1 MNSLTKI
8 QIQKLLIQSLAKA
21 LYLEP
26 SEIDAEKS
34 FTDIGLDSIVGVEWI
49 KAINKEFGL
58 ELSSTKVYDYSTVN
72 ELTSFLV
79 KELANQPTKVTEE
92 KPEQAPIEAKT
103 PIKIE
108 PVVKPQIHI
117 KSPVRVVEK
126 PQSSTTLNSLKSFP
140 TLTKK
145 TREKQVVNTTK
156 SEKGFEDEKIAIVG
170 ISGRYPQAKNLDQYW
185 ENLKAGK
192 NSVVEIPKSRWDANK
207 YYDPDP
213 TKKDKIYSKW
223 LGMLDDVDCFDPLF
237 FQISPAEAESM
248 DPQHRLFLEESYK
261 AFEDAGYARKTL
273 SDKKCGVYMGIM
285 SNEYSYM
292 MSKGESN
299 AINTTANSFAIGAA
313 RIAYFLNLKGPAIPF
328 DTACSSSLVA
338 MHVACQ
344 GLLNNEIDMALAG
357 GVSLYL
363 APESYLGMC
372 QAGMLSPE
380 GQCKTFDDSA
390 NGFVP
395 GEGAGAV
402 VLKRL
407 KDAERDNDHIYGVIL
422 GSGINQDGKTNG
434 ITAPSVNSQ
443 IELEREIY
451 SRYNIDPA
459 TISYVEAHG
468 TGTKLGDPIE
478 LEALST
484 SFGEKTSKRNY
495 CAIGSVKSNLGH
507 TSGAAGMASLHKVLL
522 SMQNK
527 TLVPS
532 LHVQKENIIFDF
544 EKSPFYISRETKE
557 WNQLPDVESPLRRAA
572 ISAFGF
578 SGTNA
583 HVVIEEYPQEKNV
596 ENKRSVIDD
605 SGVLIAI
612 SARTEDQLHQKVT
625 DLYDHITSKKS
636 SINLEDL
643 AYTLQVGREEMKKR
657 IAIVVNSV
665 AQLCDK
671 LEEYIIGDEHIPNV
685 YTSKSSKNKETID
698 AFETNEAFEK
708 LVDEWITAKN
718 NTKLAEIWANGVEL
732 DWNKFYGDKKPNRI
746 NLPTYPFAKEKYWA
760 YKPQDSEK
768 LHTLTNSIAD
778 GIVDNL
784 TDTIISADIS
794 KHSDEK
800 PSKQYYTTRWEITEI
815 ARATES
821 DATTLNDP
829 LLIFDNNDELYKA
842 YQNKYHHS
850 EAKNNIIYVQLG
862 DTFTASESN
871 VYSINP
877 NREEDFYQLID
888 KLENKNLL
896 PSSIIYQGTET
907 LSLDEKNGVAQHLNS
922 GIYALFFLSKALL
935 RLKTQKSLKI
945 ITLLP
950 SNHTLETP
958 LNEALGGFFKTLTL
972 ENPKYQAKII
982 VLDNKKEDA
991 IKTVDKQQLI
1001 ANEFEDQNWNKNE
1014 VKYIFHKNNSY
1025 KRYTRTLLP
1034 FTPAENQRTEL
1045 PIKQNG
1051 VYLISGGIGGLGYLF
1066 SEYLAKN
1073 FQCKL
1078 VLFGRSPLN
1087 ATYQEKLDKLKA
1099 FNTEAFYIQADVT
1112 NMEDMEML
1120 VKVTKDKYAHINGI
1134 IHSAGVSRDSFIL
1147 KKTTE
1152 EMQQVLDPKV
1162 QGTINLDKATK
1173 DEKLDIFVVFS
1184 SIAGVLGNYGQ
1195 CDYAYGNHFLDA
1207 FAGYRKSLTNQ
1218 KERFGKTLSINW
1230 PYWENGGIHLPE
1242 NEIEQ
1247 GKKLIGI
1254 YPIETKTGLAYFEQF
1269 LSAEITQ
1276 GVALYGKASKI
1287 SAYIQQ
1293 HTGNENEGNQGVT
1306 STIDISVVDTS
1317 VLLTKTETYLK
1328 ELIGTEIK
1336 LNPERIDSDEKF
1348 DAFGIDSIIIGR
1360 INLTIEKDL
1369 GPQSKTLL
1377 YEFPSIK
1384 ELSEHLHIEAKE
1396 QLIKLFDMSPKN
1408 VEVEIVTKETKTIAT
1423 PVYEQE
1429 KIMNSYD
1436 ENEPIAI
1443 IGVHGVY
1450 PKSEDLNKYWENIKK
1465 GKNLVDL
1472 VPEDRWNGEAFY
1484 DENPEKVTEGKIY
1497 SKWGAFI
1504 KDVDK
1509 FDPKFFNITTED
1521 ANMMDPQE
1529 RLFLESVWGTIED
1542 AGYTKN
1548 SLKTRYSKGNGSD
1561 VGVFV
1566 GVTTHTYNLLAI
1578 DEWNKGNYLNSS
1590 SLTWSIANRVSY
1602 LMDFQGPS
1610 MPIDTACS
1618 SSLVS
1623 IHMACESLRKKEC
1636 QVAIAGGVNLYLH
1649 HSKYHSLCK
1658 KGMLAKGNKNYSFG
1672 AGDDGFVPGEGVGS
1686 ILLKPLSK
1694 AIADKDHIYAV
1705 VKGSA
1710 VGHGGSSNGYSAPNP
1725 NSQATLIEETL
1736 QNAKVHPETISYVE
1750 GHGTGTQLG
1759 DSLEIVSLTN
1769 AFKSKVEKKQ
1779 FCPIGS
1785 VKANIGHT
1793 ESAAGIAGVTKILLQ
1808 LKHKLLAPTI
1818 NSEVVNPNINF
1829 EKSPF
1834 YLQHSLSKWE
1844 HLPNT
1849 PRRALINS
1857 FGAGGVNACLVIEE
1871 FLDTK
1876 TKVEKPKVTNPQLIV
1891 FSAKT
1896 SESLL
1901 KYVNKFLI
1909 VLGETKNINLANVAY
1924 TLQTGREAM
1933 QVRLAFIVSTR
1944 EELMKEIKNW
1954 KQETASK
1961 NYFKSK
1967 DGTVQIIK
1975 NPTNEEKKHI
1985 DALLENKQ
1993 LAELAKIWIQ
2003 GIKIEW
2009 DHYYTTVDEPQRISL
2024 PTYPFAKERYWI
2036 TNNSLKNNQ
2045 PKRVES
2051 TTQQLHPLVS
2061 HNISTLRTIGF
2072 ESLLD
2077 NNAYYAEDHKV
2088 NGVKIFPG
2096 AGFLEIASVSGS
2108 LAGEQKV
2115 HKIKDIVWIHPL
2127 TFQQRPKSIQTYLRK
2142 NGSGTSYEVTSL
2154 NEMNERITHS
2164 EGRIMY
2170 QSHSNHAN
2178 GIEEKIDLEAL
2189 KNSCH
2194 TTIVSN
2200 NYYDS
2205 FEKSGIKYGEAFQTV
2220 RELHLSDSFALA
2232 KLEIAANLQADFD
2245 QFILHPS
2252 LLDGALQ
2259 TVAGLL
2265 GSTNSDKSY
2274 LPFAIDELE
2283 IIRPLTQT
2291 CYSVVE
2297 FAAHK
2302 ENMQSDIKKFNIQ
2315 IVNRKGALLVR
2326 IKNFY
2331 ARALSIVETPT
2342 QEAVVVQ

>member
-8 QIQKLLIQSLAKA
+8 QIQNSLIKSLAAA

-26 SEIDAEKS
+26 SEIDADKS

-72 ELTSFLV
+72 ELTAFLV
-79 KELANQPTKVTEE
+79 KELANKPTSVVEE
-92 KPEQAPIEAKT
+92 KPTQTPIEAK
-103 PIKIE
+103 PSIKVE
-108 PVVKPQIHI
+108 AVVKPKVQIQ
-117 KSPVRVVEK
+117 SPIQVIAEPQ
-126 PQSSTTLNSLKSFP
+126 PQSSATLNSLKSFP

-145 TREKQVVNTTK
+145 TREKQVEKVVK

-192 NSVVEIPKSRWDANK
+192 NSVVEIPKSRWDVDK
-207 YYDPDP
+207 HYDPDP
-213 TKKDKIYSKW
+213 TKKDKIYCKW

-237 FQISPAEAESM
+237 FQISPAEAETM
-248 DPQHRLFLEESYK
+248 DPQHRIFLEESYK

-273 SDKKCGVYMGIM
+273 SDEKCGVYMGIM
-285 SNEYSYM
+285 SNEYSYI
-292 MSKGESN
+292 MSKDESN
-299 AINTTANSFAIGAA
+299 SSVNTTANSFAIGAA
-313 RIAYFLNLKGPAIPF
+313 RISYFLNLKGPAIPF

-363 APESYLGMC
+363 APESYFGMC
-372 QAGMLSPE
+372 QAGMLSAE

-484 SFGEKTSKRNY
+484 SFSEKTDKRNY

-532 LHVQKENIIFDF
+532 LNVEKENVIFDF

-557 WNQLPDVESPLRRAA
+557 WNQLPGIESPLRRAA

-583 HVVIEEYPQEKNV
+583 HVVIEEYPQEKNDA
-596 ENKRSVIDD
+596 NKRPAIDA

-612 SARTEDQLHQKVT
+612 SARTEDQLQQKVT
-625 DLYDHITSKKS
+625 DLYDHISSKKS
-636 SINLEDL
+636 SINLEDV

-657 IAIVVNSV
+657 VAIVVNSV

-671 LEEYIIGDEHIPNV
+671 LEEYIIGTGNIPNL
-685 YTSKSSKNKETID
+685 YTTKSSKNAET
-698 AFETNEAFEK
+698 FEADEAFEK

-718 NTKLAEIWANGVEL
+718 NTKLAEIWANGFEL
-732 DWNKFYGDKKPNRI
+732 DWNKFYGDHKPNRI

-760 YKPQDSEK
+760 PKPQNLEILD
-768 LHTLTNSIAD
+768 TLTDSIAD
-778 GIVDNL
+778 SIVDNL
-784 TDTIISADIS
+784 TDTIISADVIKQS
-794 KHSDEK
+794 EEK
-800 PSKQYYTTRWEITEI
+800 PSKQYYRTRWE
-815 ARATES
+815 AM
-821 DATTLNDP
+821 TLAQNSEDEAKLNGP
-829 LLIFDNNDELYKA
+829 VLIFDVNGELFKTYK
-842 YQNKYHHS
+842 NKYNQS
-850 EAKNNIIYVQLG
+850 QDENNIVFVKLG
-862 DTFTASESN
+862 GVFEELDAN
-871 VYSINP
+871 VYSINQE
-877 NREEDFYQLID
+877 REEDFIQLLET
-888 KLENKNLL
+888 LENKKLL
-896 PSSIIYQGTET
+896 PSKIIYQSSLQ
-907 LSLDEKNGVAQHLNS
+907 LSLEEKSGVTQQLNS
-922 GIYALFFLSKALL
+922 GIYALFFLSKALM
-935 RLKTQKSLKI
+935 RLKTQKPLKI
-945 ITLLP
+945 LTLLP
-950 SNHTLETP
+950 NTDTLETP

-982 VLDNKKEDA
+982 LLDHKKEDQ
-991 IKTVDKQQLI
+991 INVSDKLQLTT
-1001 ANEFEDQNWNKNE
+1001 NEFEDENWNKNE
-1014 VKYIFHKNNSY
+1014 VKYIFHKNNQY
-1025 KRYTRTLLP
+1025 KRYIRTLTS
-1034 FTPAENQRTEL
+1034 FTPAQNNLTDL
-1045 PIKQNG
+1045 PIKHNG

-1066 SEYLAKN
+1066 SEYLAKK

-1087 ATYQEKLDKLKA
+1087 EKHQEKLDKLKA
-1099 FNTEAFYIQADVT
+1099 FNTEAYYIQADVT
-1112 NMEDMEML
+1112 NLEDMEML
-1120 VKVTKDKYAHINGI
+1120 VKVTKDKFSHINGI

-1152 EMQQVLDPKV
+1152 EMQQVIDPKV
-1162 QGTINLDKATK
+1162 YGAINLDKATK
-1173 DEKLDIFVVFS
+1173 DENLDLFVLFS
-1184 SIAGVLGNYGQ
+1184 SIAGVLGNFGQ

-1207 FAGYRKSLTNQ
+1207 FAGYRNTLANDN
-1218 KERFGKTLSINW
+1218 ERFGKTLSINW
-1230 PYWENGGIHLPE
+1230 PFWKDGGIQLPE

-1254 YPIETKTGLAYFEQF
+1254 YPIETAIGLEYFEQF
-1269 LSAEITQ
+1269 LCSDITQ

-1287 SAYIQQ
+1287 SAYLQQ
-1293 HTGNENEGNQGVT
+1293 ETTNENEESKAVST
-1306 STIDISVVDTS
+1306 TIDISVIDTS
-1317 VLLTKTETYLK
+1317 VLLEKTETYLK

-1336 LNPERIDSDEKF
+1336 LDPARIDSDEKF

-1369 GPQSKTLL
+1369 GSQSKTLL
-1377 YEFPSIK
+1377 YEFPTIK
-1384 ELSEHLHIEAKE
+1384 ELSAHLHVEAKQ

-1408 VEVEIVTKETKTIAT
+1408 VEVAIVTKETKVVAT
-1423 PVYEQE
+1423 PAYTEE
-1429 KIMNSYD
+1429 KGIDSHV

-1443 IGVHGVY
+1443 IGVHGIY
-1450 PKSEDLNKYWENIKK
+1450 PKSEDVNKYWENIKK
-1465 GKNLVDL
+1465 GKNLVDV
-1472 VPEDRWNGEAFY
+1472 VPEDRWDCEAYY
-1484 DENPEKVTEGKIY
+1484 DENPEKSTEGKIY
-1497 SKWGAFI
+1497 SKWGGFI

-1548 SLKTRYSKGNGSD
+1548 SLKTHYSKGKGSD

-1566 GVTTHTYNLLAI
+1566 GVTTHTYNLIAL

-1686 ILLKPLSK
+1686 VLLKPLSK

-1759 DSLEIVSLTN
+1759 DSLEILSLNN

-1779 FCPIGS
+1779 FCSIGS

-1818 NSEVVNPNINF
+1818 NSEEVNPNINF

-1834 YLQHSLSKWE
+1834 YLQHTLSKWE
-1844 HLPNT
+1844 HLPNV

-1857 FGAGGVNACLVIEE
+1857 FGAGGVNACLVLEE
-1871 FLDTK
+1871 FVDAK
-1876 TKVEKPKVTNPQLIV
+1876 TKVEKPKETGSHLIV
-1891 FSAKT
+1891 FSAK
-1896 SESLL
+1896 SNESLL
-1901 KYVNKFLI
+1901 KYVNKYLI
-1909 VLGETKNINLANVAY
+1909 VLGENRNLSLADLAY

-1933 QVRLAFIVSTR
+1933 QVRLAFIVSNR
-1944 EELMKEIKNW
+1944 IELMEQIKNW
-1954 KQETASK
+1954 KQDISDKNIFETK
-1961 NYFKSK
+1961 E
-1967 DGTVQIIK
+1967 GTVQTIK
-1975 NPTNEEKKHI
+1975 NPTKEEKIHI
-1985 DALLENKQ
+1985 DSLLENKN
-1993 LAELAKIWIQ
+1993 LTELAKIWIE
-2003 GIKIEW
+2003 GIKMDWENL
-2009 DHYYTTVDEPQRISL
+2009 YTTVDEPKRVSL

-2036 TNNSLKNNQ
+2036 TDNTPTNKQTKTARNNT
-2045 PKRVES
+2045 E
-2051 TTQQLHPLVS
+2051 QLHPLVS
-2061 HNISTLRTIGF
+2061 HNISTLRQIGF
-2072 ESLLD
+2072 SSLLD
-2077 NNAYYAEDHKV
+2077 HTEYYAEDHKV

-2108 LAGEQKV
+2108 LAGEKKV
-2115 HKIKDIVWIHPL
+2115 QKIKDIVWIHPL
-2127 TFQQRPKSIQTYLRK
+2127 TFQDVPKSIQTYLK
-2142 NGSGTSYEVTSL
+2142 QSGSGTQYEVTSL
-2154 NEMNERITHS
+2154 NEVSERITHC
-2164 EGRIMY
+2164 EGKILY
-2170 QSHSNHAN
+2170 QDNSNHSN
-2178 GIEEKIDLEAL
+2178 GVDEKIDLEAL
-2189 KNSCH
+2189 TNTCH
-2194 TTIVSN
+2194 TTITSS
-2200 NYYDS
+2200 NYYES
-2205 FEKSGIKYGEAFQTV
+2205 FEKSGIKYGAAFQTV
-2220 RELHLSDSFALA
+2220 RELHISDSFALA
-2232 KLEIAANLQADFD
+2232 KLEIATNLQTDFD
-2245 QFILHPS
+2245 QYMLHPS

-2259 TVAGLL
+2259 TVAGLV
-2265 GSTNSDKSY
+2265 GSTNTDKSY

-2291 CYSVVE
+2291 CYAFVE
-2297 FAAHK
+2297 FADHK
-2302 ENMQSDIKKFNIQ
+2302 GNMQSDIKKFNIQ

-2331 ARALSIVETPT
+2331 ARAIATVETPSQQAT
-2342 QEAVVVQ
+2342 VSQ